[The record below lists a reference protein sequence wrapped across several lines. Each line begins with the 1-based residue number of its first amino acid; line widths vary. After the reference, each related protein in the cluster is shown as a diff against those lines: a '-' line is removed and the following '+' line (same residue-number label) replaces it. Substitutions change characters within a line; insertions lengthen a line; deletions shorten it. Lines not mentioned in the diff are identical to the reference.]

1 MNSYGPPFTMALFR
15 REVFTTEDTRNFTYV
30 LRKTFADALT
40 SRRFFEVMFVLY
52 DANIGKIILLEE
64 KRIVLKNGEAYKY
77 VKHSL
82 ML

>member
-1 MNSYGPPFTMALFR
+1 MYWLEKLFCS
-15 REVFTTEDTRNFTYV
+15 
-30 LRKTFADALT
+30 KK
-40 SRRFFEVMFVLY
+40 
-52 DANIGKIILLEE
+52 G